1 MKNKKRK
8 NKNVSFNKNDKL
20 SNDIKA
26 IQDEEKISEE
36 TLVNKIEDEALTDDM
51 IDKKEEAMSEDNLVN
66 INEETISEE
75 SLANINE
82 EAISEDS
89 IVNKKEEIVT
99 EEDSVCE
106 NEDEINSEETIT
118 DEEHNII
125 ENSDLTENN
134 RDEALFNGKFAKIKN
149 RFGIK
154 PKVKNV
160 LHKIKNILCWTLIVA
175 LVATLIII
183 LSSKMSGQT
192 PSFFGY
198 TIFRVNTGSMEP
210 ELMVGDI
217 ILDKEIEDV
226 NTLKK
231 GDIVT
236 FHGTGQTSGMLV
248 THKII
253 KAPYQDENGKIM
265 LQTKGVA
272 NDIADDE
279 ISAERLVGV
288 MICKIPFLDI
298 LYNVFLSPFG
308 LLILMGLLLF
318 VFIDEI
324 ICIVQIVMGKGEK
337 KENISDIIERIQA
350 EDTEEES
357 TLPNE
362 TKVENADIQNDDLK
376 NDNNDIEEVDNEFEE
391 SE

>member
-1 MKNKKRK
+1 MKKKKRK

-66 INEETISEE
+66 INEE
-75 SLANINE
+75 
-82 EAISEDS
+82 AISEDS

-106 NEDEINSEETIT
+106 NLDELNSEETIT

-134 RDEALFNGKFAKIKN
+134 RDEVLFNGKFAKIKN
-149 RFGIK
+149 RFRIK
-154 PKVKNV
+154 PEVKNV

-192 PSFFGY
+192 PSFLGY

-350 EDTEEES
+350 EDAEEES

>member
-1 MKNKKRK
+1 MKKKKRK

-66 INEETISEE
+66 INEE
-75 SLANINE
+75 
-82 EAISEDS
+82 AISEDS

-106 NEDEINSEETIT
+106 NLDELNSEETIT

-134 RDEALFNGKFAKIKN
+134 RDEVLFNGKFAKIKN
-149 RFGIK
+149 RFRIK
-154 PKVKNV
+154 PEVKNV

-350 EDTEEES
+350 EDAEEES

-362 TKVENADIQNDDLK
+362 TKVENADIQNDELK